1 MSKTTEG
8 DVGMARAGAVF
19 DRSVL
24 YEDLRELRQ
33 VSGCIEYTIT
43 ELLHLF
49 PHPL

>member
-8 DVGMARAGAVF
+8 DVGMVRRGAVF

-24 YEDLRELRQ
+24 FEDLRELRQ
-33 VSGCIEYTIT
+33 VSGCIESKIT

-49 PHPL
+49 RHLL